1 MSRKFK
7 NILWGIIGI
16 MLLGTGIYAG
26 TGLKMSF
33 EEAQQKKENRKKNEI
48 SGNKYQ
54 AMSKEQWKNMSKEEQ
69 QKYVVQEMEAEAKKE
84 APNNLTLLQ
93 KILEKGKFHPA
104 DSQIIIRLSGAK
116 EKKAVPMLLEIL
128 KGNYIT
134 GIRIS
139 AAEAL
144 GNIGDI
150 SAHDELKNVLGD
162 NDIQIK
168 LEAAI
173 ALFKLGYSK
182 EAFPVLEMVAKR
194 QNADHWNLDVSDH
207 IDYSNYS
214 ETEKEI
220 KRPAL
225 IEDFKN
231 KSLPSKAI
239 RYLGEI
245 GSEQALNVVESAIN
259 DPNEFVRLS
268 AGSVLMETERKEIV
282 IPVLEDIASNASISR
297 SVRSA
302 ALSVIA
308 KGKGAK
314 EKAILEKYRKSNN
327 EYLSKK
333 AEKLIDKMEGK

>member
-1 MSRKFK
+1 MNRKLK
-7 NILWGIIGI
+7 NILWGVIGI

-33 EEAQQKKENRKKNEI
+33 EEAQQKKENCKKNEI

-54 AMSKEQWKNMSKEEQ
+54 AMSKEEWKNMSKKEK
-69 QKYVVQEMEAEAKKE
+69 QKYAVQMLEAEAKEE
-84 APNNLTLLQ
+84 APENLILLQ
-93 KILEKGKFHPA
+93 SILEKGKFHPA
-104 DSQIIIRLSGAK
+104 DSQLIVRLGGAK
-116 EKKAVPMLLEIL
+116 EKKAAPILLKIL

-134 GIRIS
+134 RIRVT

-150 SAHDELKNVLGD
+150 SAHGELKNVLD
-162 NDIQIK
+162 DSDIQIK

-173 ALFKLGYSK
+173 ALFKLGYSQA
-182 EAFPVLEMVAKR
+182 AFPVLEMVVKR
-194 QNADHWNLDVSDH
+194 QNADHWNLDVSDQ
-207 IDYSNYS
+207 IDYGNYS
-214 ETEKEI
+214 ETEKKI
-220 KRPAL
+220 KRQEL
-225 IEDFKN
+225 IEDLKN

-245 GSEQALNVVESAIN
+245 NSGQALNIIESAIN

-268 AGSVLMETERKEIV
+268 AGSVLMETDRKEIV

-314 EKAILEKYRKSNN
+314 EKAILEKYRESNN

-333 AEKLIDKMEGK
+333 AKKLIDKMEGK